1 VLLAAAG
8 GIGVT
13 YLQYGRIAE
22 TAAALPFVQA
32 SEPATADTSTT
43 PPPGEYGSFTE
54 LEGLIV
60 NPAGSDGTRYLAV
73 SLAFE
78 SSSSS
83 VVQEIKNKEVVVRDA
98 MLNLLS
104 ERTATELS
112 DPDRRTALKDSLRGH
127 TNHLLTSGTV
137 DRLYFTQFVLQ

>member
-1 VLLAAAG
+1 MLLAAAG

-22 TAAALPFVQA
+22 TAAALPFIQA
-32 SEPATADTSTT
+32 SEPPAEDTSATS
-43 PPPGEYGSFTE
+43 PPGEYGSFTE
-54 LEGLIV
+54 MEGLIV

-83 VVQEIKNKEVVVRDA
+83 AMQEIKNKEVVVRDA

-104 ERTATELS
+104 EHTATELS
-112 DPDRRTALKDSLRGH
+112 NPDRRTALKDTLRGR
-127 TNHLLTSGTV
+127 TNQLLTSGAV